1 MNEMT
6 IANRLNEL
14 IAEKRIQKKQLA
26 ERIGV
31 AASTL
36 NTWLSRGED
45 FPAQYVIPI
54 CDVLGISAE
63 KLLVAQREHF
73 VCRFV
78 EVDAFC
84 VFIARFRGK
93 FIIWLIPAE
102 SLDFCRFKV
111 FVELFE
117 EFCELLARFRAARQF

>member
-1 MNEMT
+1 MT

-54 CDVLGISAE
+54 CGVLGISAE
-63 KLLVAQREHF
+63 KLLEGRDVPLPVILMTMFKSQQKSGS
-73 VCRFV
+73 C
-78 EVDAFC
+78 
-84 VFIARFRGK
+84 
-93 FIIWLIPAE
+93 LIRSAT
-102 SLDFCRFKV
+102 STAK
-111 FVELFE
+111 
-117 EFCELLARFRAARQF
+117 A

>member
-1 MNEMT
+1 MT

-54 CDVLGISAE
+54 CNVLEISAE
-63 KLLVAQREHF
+63 KLLEGRDVSLPKIPNDYVQLSEEERFLIDTIRGLDREGVIVVNNKAVEEARRVRSAQGNTADGR
-73 VCRFV
+73 V
-78 EVDAFC
+78 
-84 VFIARFRGK
+84 G
-93 FIIWLIPAE
+93 
-102 SLDFCRFKV
+102 
-111 FVELFE
+111 
-117 EFCELLARFRAARQF
+117 

>member
-1 MNEMT
+1 MT
-6 IANRLNEL
+6 IAKRLNEL

-54 CDVLGISAE
+54 CNVLEISAE
-63 KLLVAQREHF
+63 KLLEGRDVSLPKIPNDYVQLSEEERFLIDTIRGLDREGVIVVNNKAVEEARRVRSAQGNTADGR
-73 VCRFV
+73 V
-78 EVDAFC
+78 
-84 VFIARFRGK
+84 G
-93 FIIWLIPAE
+93 
-102 SLDFCRFKV
+102 
-111 FVELFE
+111 
-117 EFCELLARFRAARQF
+117 

>member
-36 NTWLSRGED
+36 NTLLSRGED

-54 CDVLGISAE
+54 CGVLGISAE
-63 KLLVAQREHF
+63 KLLEGRDVPLPVIPDDYVQITAEERFLLDTLRNLDREGVIVVTNKAIEEARRVRSAQGNAS
-73 VCRFV
+73 
-78 EVDAFC
+78 VDGR
-84 VFIARFRGK
+84 VG
-93 FIIWLIPAE
+93 
-102 SLDFCRFKV
+102 
-111 FVELFE
+111 
-117 EFCELLARFRAARQF
+117 